1 MPTAEEVA
9 LAEAAETDA
18 PHDAYD
24 ERSALKDA
32 EQLEDE
38 MFQEAEYDEEDVE
51 LQHRQKEPR
60 L

>member
-9 LAEAAETDA
+9 LAEAAEA
-18 PHDAYD
+18 ESPHDAYD
-24 ERSALKDA
+24 ERSAEKDA
-32 EQLEDE
+32 EELEDE